1 MYEEHDS
8 GVTDRST
15 ARTRAKETHLK
26 LVYQWAIQLANAL
39 EFVHSHSFE
48 EPAPKI
54 SIISG
59 DFNIDSCWLSS
70 SGSSISLLGFLRSE
84 FRTRSSPLHL
94 GEVGVREAEFRPFV
108 EQPTMQTD
116 LFL

>member
-84 FRTRSSPLHL
+84 FPHPELASASWRSW
-94 GEVGVREAEFRPFV
+94 RPRSGI
-108 EQPTMQTD
+108 PT
-116 LFL
+116 FC